1 MNWRNS
7 ETKYG
12 LLASGL
18 HWIMA
23 ALVIGTLGIGLILE
37 DLGRT
42 PDALKIYALHKSLGV
57 TVLALVVFRA
67 AWRHISKSP
76 ASLVTHKD
84 WEKKLAKIAHI
95 VLYVCMIA
103 MPLSGWIMSSAKG
116 YSVSFFGLFDLP
128 NFVPKD
134 KGLSDTA
141 KEIHEIV
148 SNVLISAIALHA
160 AGALKHHII
169 DRDETLRRMLPF
181 PLIVAILVP
190 AFLMLAS
197 PSAHSNSPSPVPQ
210 WIIQKDQSH
219 LTFQGTQGGASFTG
233 EFKVFDGMI
242 LFAPDNLANS
252 SAKITIGMASAVT
265 GSDDRDSAIIGAD
278 WFSSI
283 LFPQAKFETTGF
295 EKVHI
300 MHHYVTTGYE
310 TPKVQ
315 NGYVAHGKLT
325 IRDITLPVELHF
337 KLNIEGDTAK
347 IHGETIL
354 NRLDFGVGQG
364 EWQDTKAVGGDVVV
378 KVALI
383 AKKQP

>member
-1 MNWRNS
+1 MNWRNTD
-7 ETKYG
+7 TKYG
-12 LLASGL
+12 LLASSL

-37 DLGRT
+37 DLGKT

-57 TVLALVVFRA
+57 TVLALVVFRGV
-67 AWRHISKSP
+67 WRHISKPP
-76 ASLVTHKD
+76 ASLVTHKN

-95 VLYVCMIA
+95 VLYFCMIA

-148 SNVLISAIALHA
+148 SNVLIGAIALHA
-160 AGALKHHII
+160 AGALKHHFI

-181 PLIVAILVP
+181 PLVAAILVP
-190 AFLMLAS
+190 AFLMLTS
-197 PSAHSNSPSPVPQ
+197 PSAHSNSPMPVPQ

-233 EFKVFDGMI
+233 EFKVFDGSI
-242 LFAPDNLANS
+242 LFAPDDLANS
-252 SAKITIGMASAVT
+252 NATIAIDTASAIT
-265 GSDDRDSAIIGAD
+265 GSDDRDSAIIGTD
-278 WFSSI
+278 WFSSVV
-283 LFPQAKFETTGF
+283 FPQAKFETTGF
-295 EKVHI
+295 EKAEGDGRYI
-300 MHHYVTTGYE
+300 
-310 TPKVQ
+310 
-315 NGYVAHGKLT
+315 AHANLT
-325 IRDITLPVELHF
+325 IRDKTLPVDLPF
-337 KLNIEGDTAK
+337 TLKIEGDTATMD
-347 IHGETIL
+347 GTLTL

-364 EWQDTKAVGGDVVV
+364 EWKDTKAVGGDVIV
-378 KVALI
+378 KVALV
-383 AKKQP
+383 AKKL